1 MYVCIQHIYQC
12 FSDGIVSLLEVV
24 EKFLHDG
31 LGVGVVTHRIEKV
44 DCSLTNTDITLSLGR
59 QCVVCVCVCVCVRER
74 ERERERGKGSHRLS
88 YSLTLSCSST
98 VS

>member
-31 LGVGVVTHRIEKV
+31 LGVGVITHRIEKV
-44 DCSLTNTDITLSLGR
+44 NSSLTNTDITLSLGR
-59 QCVVCVCVCVCVRER
+59 QCVEREKERER
-74 ERERERGKGSHRLS
+74 EREREREER
-88 YSLTLSCSST
+88 
-98 VS
+98 

>member
-31 LGVGVVTHRIEKV
+31 LGVGVITHCIQKV
-44 DCSLTNTDITLSLGR
+44 NSSLTNTDIALSLGR
-59 QCVVCVCVCVCVRER
+59 ECVER
-74 ERERERGKGSHRLS
+74 ERKRER
-88 YSLTLSCSST
+88 
-98 VS
+98 